1 MARRQAKQEDI
12 NVVEWLRGLPKVE
25 LHLHL
30 EGTIQPETLLE
41 LSKRHD
47 PEPLTVE
54 AAKELYVYENFLG
67 FMDSFK
73 AVSARL
79 KGPDDYE
86 LITYNMV
93 RDLAAQGVVHAE
105 VYISFGII
113 YYWKNAEVE
122 PYVEA
127 IERGR
132 VRGEK
137 DFGTTVYWLIDA
149 VRHFG
154 AEDAAKVFR
163 KAAELRKLYPSI
175 VGIGIGGDEARGSA
189 DLFRESYAEAKS
201 AGLRLTAH
209 AGETIGPE
217 SIWAAINIG
226 AERVGHALSAQHDA
240 ELLDVLAQKQIPLE
254 LNVTSNI
261 KTGCCKGLDEHPVKF
276 YFESGLM
283 VTINS
288 DDPPMFGSNLLGE
301 YVLVQERFEFS
312 LEQMREL
319 AANAVEA
326 SFLPPE
332 RKLALLQRVEQYQG
346 TASFER

>member
-1 MARRQAKQEDI
+1 MARKQTRQDAEID
-12 NVVEWLRGLPKVE
+12 VVDWLRKLPKVE

-41 LSKRHD
+41 LSRRHD
-47 PEPLTVE
+47 AEPLTAE
-54 AAKELYVYENFLG
+54 SAKELYIYENFLG

-86 LITYNMV
+86 LITYNMI

-105 VYISFGII
+105 VYVSFGII
-113 YYWKNAEVE
+113 FYWKNAEVE
-122 PYVEA
+122 PYAAA

-132 VRGEK
+132 VRGER

-154 AEDAAKVFR
+154 ADEAAKVFR
-163 KAAELRKLYPSI
+163 KAAELRAIYPSI

-189 DLFRESYAEAKS
+189 DLFRDSYPAARE

-217 SIWAAINIG
+217 SIWAAINMG

-261 KTGCCKGLDEHPVKF
+261 KTGCCK
-276 YFESGLM
+276 
-283 VTINS
+283 
-288 DDPPMFGSNLLGE
+288 
-301 YVLVQERFEFS
+301 
-312 LEQMREL
+312 
-319 AANAVEA
+319 
-326 SFLPPE
+326 SF
-332 RKLALLQRVEQYQG
+332 
-346 TASFER
+346 

>member
-1 MARRQAKQEDI
+1 MAQRLTKREAEID
-12 NVVEWLRGLPKVE
+12 VVEWLRNLPKCE

-30 EGTIQPETLLE
+30 EGTILPETLLE
-41 LSKRHD
+41 LSRRHD
-47 PEPLTVE
+47 AVPLT
-54 AAKELYVYENFLG
+54 AASARRLYQYENFLG
-67 FMDSFK
+67 FLNSFK
-73 AVSARL
+73 AVTERL
-79 KGPDDYE
+79 RGPDDYE

-113 YYWKNAEVE
+113 YYWKKTDVE

-132 VRGEK
+132 IRAER
-137 DFGTTVYWLIDA
+137 DFGTTIFWLIDA

-154 AEDAAKVFR
+154 ADEAAKVFR
-163 KAAELRKLYPSI
+163 KAAELRHEYPSI
-175 VGIGIGGDEARGSA
+175 VGIGIGGDEARGGA
-189 DLFRESYAEAKS
+189 ELFRDLYREAAK

-209 AGETIGPE
+209 AGESVGPA
-217 SIWAAINIG
+217 SIWSAINIG
-226 AERVGHALSAQHDA
+226 AERLGHALSAQHDP

-254 LNVTSNI
+254 INVTSNVR
-261 KTGCCKGLDEHPVKF
+261 TGCCASLNEHPVRR

-288 DDPPMFGSNLLGE
+288 DDPPMFGSNLLEE
-301 YVLVQERFEFS
+301 YVLVQEQFEFT

-319 AANAVEA
+319 AANSVEA

-332 RKLALLQRVEQYQG
+332 HKIALLERVEQY
-346 TASFER
+346 R

>member
-1 MARRQAKQEDI
+1 MARHEKQHSEID
-12 NVVEWLRGLPKVE
+12 VVEWLRNLPKCE

-30 EGTIQPETLLE
+30 EGTILPETLLE

-47 PEPLTVE
+47 AEPLTAE
-54 AAKELYVYENFLG
+54 GARKLYVYENFLG
-67 FMDSFK
+67 FLNSFK
-73 AVSARL
+73 AVTERL
-79 KGPDDYE
+79 RGPDDYE

-113 YYWKNAEVE
+113 YYWKKTEVE

-132 VRGEK
+132 VRAERE
-137 DFGTTVYWLIDA
+137 FGTTVFWLIDA

-154 AEDAAKVFR
+154 VEDAARVFR
-163 KAAELRKLYPSI
+163 KAAELRGKYPSI
-175 VGIGIGGDEARGSA
+175 VGIGIGGDEARGGA
-189 DLFRESYAEAKS
+189 ELFKELYREAAA

-209 AGETIGPE
+209 AGESVGPE
-217 SIWAAINIG
+217 SIWSAINIG
-226 AERVGHALSAQHDA
+226 AERLGHALTAQHDA
-240 ELLDVLAQKQIPLE
+240 DLMGVLAEKQVPLE
-254 LNVTSNI
+254 LNVTSNVR
-261 KTGCCKGLDEHPVKF
+261 TGCCRSLDEHPVKR
-276 YFESGLM
+276 YFDSGLM

-288 DDPPMFGSNLLGE
+288 DDPPMFGSNLLEE
-301 YVLVQERFEFS
+301 YVLVQKQFGFT

-326 SFLPPE
+326 SFLPAE
-332 RKLALLQRVEQYQG
+332 RKLALLSRVERYSG
-346 TASFER
+346 

>member
-1 MARRQAKQEDI
+1 MARKQTKKDAEID
-12 NVVEWLRGLPKVE
+12 VVDWLRRLPKVE

-30 EGTIQPETLLE
+30 EGTIQPETLLQ

-47 PEPLTVE
+47 TEPLTAE
-54 AAKELYVYENFLG
+54 AARKLYVYENFSG

-86 LITYNMV
+86 LITYNMI
-93 RDLAAQGVVHAE
+93 RDLAAQGVLHAE

-113 YYWKNAEVE
+113 YYWKNQEVE

-132 VRGEK
+132 VKGEK

-154 AEDAAKVFR
+154 ADEATKVFR

-189 DLFRESYAEAKS
+189 DLFRKSYAEAK
-201 AGLRLTAH
+201 AVGLRLTAH

-217 SIWAAINIG
+217 SIWAALNIG
-226 AERVGHALSAQHDA
+226 AERIGHALSAQNDA
-240 ELLDVLAQKQIPLE
+240 ELLDVLAAKQVPLE

-261 KTGCCKGLDEHPVKF
+261 RTGCCKSFEEHPVKL

-288 DDPPMFGSNLLGE
+288 DDPPMFGSNLLNE
-301 YVLVQERFEFS
+301 YVLVQEMFEFS

-319 AANAVEA
+319 AANGVEA

-332 RKLALLQRVEQYQG
+332 RKLELLQRVEQYG
-346 TASFER
+346 

>member
-1 MARRQAKQEDI
+1 MPQKRTKAQPEIDVPA
-12 NVVEWLRGLPKVE
+12 WLKGLPKVE

-30 EGTIQPETLLE
+30 EGTILPATLLE
-41 LSKRHD
+41 LSQRHD
-47 PEPLTVE
+47 AEPLTAE
-54 AAKELYVYENFLG
+54 AARKLYIYENFLG

-73 AVSARL
+73 AVSSRL

-86 LITYNMV
+86 LITYDMV
-93 RDLAAQGVVHAE
+93 RELAAQGVVHAE

-113 YYWKNAEVE
+113 FYWKNAEVE
-122 PYVEA
+122 PFVEA

-132 VRGEK
+132 IRAEK
-137 DFGTTVYWLIDA
+137 EFGTTIYWLIDA

-154 AEDAAKVFR
+154 ADEASKVFR
-163 KAAELRKLYPSI
+163 KAAELRHKYPSI
-175 VGIGIGGDEARGSA
+175 IGIGIGGDEARGSA
-189 DLFRESYAEAKS
+189 DLFRASYAEAKA

-217 SIWAAINIG
+217 SIWSAINIG
-226 AERVGHALSAQHDA
+226 AERLGHVLAAQYDP
-240 ELLDVLAQKQIPLE
+240 ELLEILATKQIPLE

-261 KTGCCKGLDEHPVKF
+261 RTGSCPSFDVHPVRD
-276 YFESGLM
+276 YFDSGLM

-288 DDPPMFGSNLLGE
+288 DDPPMFGSNLLEE
-301 YVLVQERFEFS
+301 YVLVHEKYNFS

-332 RKLALLQRVEQYQG
+332 RKIALLKQVELYG
-346 TASFER
+346 H

>member
-1 MARRQAKQEDI
+1 MARKQTKQVDEID
-12 NVVEWLRGLPKVE
+12 VVDWLRRLPKCE

-41 LSKRHD
+41 LSRRHD
-47 PEPLTVE
+47 TEPLTPE
-54 AAKELYVYENFLG
+54 TAKKLYVYENFSG

-86 LITYNMV
+86 LITYNMI
-93 RDLAAQGVVHAE
+93 RDLASQGVVHAE

-113 YYWKNAEVE
+113 FYWKNAEVE
-122 PYVEA
+122 PFVEA

-137 DFGTTVYWLIDA
+137 DFKTTVYWLIDA

-154 AEDAAKVFR
+154 AEEAAKVFR
-163 KAAELRKLYPSI
+163 KAAELRLLYPSI

-189 DLFRESYAEAKS
+189 ELFRESYAEAKA

-209 AGETIGPE
+209 AGETTGPE

-226 AERVGHALSAQHDA
+226 AERVGHALSAQGDS
-240 ELLDVLAQKQIPLE
+240 ELLEILAEKQIPLE

-261 KTGCCKGLDEHPVKF
+261 RTGCCGGFDQHPVKM

-288 DDPPMFGSNLLGE
+288 DDPPMFGSNLLDE
-301 YVLVQERFEFS
+301 YALVQERFEFS

-319 AANAVEA
+319 AANSVEA

-332 RKLALLQRVEQYQG
+332 RKPELLRRVEQYG
-346 TASFER
+346 W

>member
-1 MARRQAKQEDI
+1 MVKKRTKQAPEID
-12 NVVEWLRGLPKVE
+12 VPGWLRGLPKVE

-30 EGTIQPETLLE
+30 EGTILPETLLE

-47 PEPLTVE
+47 EEPLTAE
-54 AAKELYVYENFLG
+54 AAKKLYVYENFLG

-73 AVSARL
+73 AVSSRL

-93 RDLAAQGVVHAE
+93 RELAAQGVVHAE

-122 PYVEA
+122 PFVEA

-132 VRGEK
+132 VRAEK
-137 DFGTTVYWLIDA
+137 DFGTTIYWLIDA

-154 AEDAAKVFR
+154 AEEATKVFR
-163 KAAELRKLYPSI
+163 KAAELRQQYPSI

-189 DLFRESYAEAKS
+189 DLFRESYAEAKA

-217 SIWAAINIG
+217 SIWSAINIG
-226 AERVGHALSAQHDA
+226 AERIGHALSAQQDA
-240 ELLDVLAQKQIPLE
+240 ELLEVLATKQIPLE

-261 KTGCCKGLDEHPVKF
+261 RTGCCADFQLHPIKD
-276 YFESGLM
+276 YFNSGLM

-288 DDPPMFGSNLLGE
+288 DDPPMFGSNLLEE
-301 YVLVQERFEFS
+301 YVLAYERFGFT
-312 LEQMREL
+312 LEQLREL

-332 RKLALLQRVEQYQG
+332 RKLAVLRRVELYG
-346 TASFER
+346 

>member
-1 MARRQAKQEDI
+1 MPQKRTKKDPQIDVPAW
-12 NVVEWLRGLPKVE
+12 VRGLPKVE

-30 EGTIQPETLLE
+30 EGTILPETLLE
-41 LSKRHD
+41 LSRRHD
-47 PEPLTVE
+47 AEPLNVE
-54 AAKELYVYENFLG
+54 AARKLYLYENFLG

-73 AVSARL
+73 QVSSRL

-86 LITYNMV
+86 L
-93 RDLAAQGVVHAE
+93 VHAE

-122 PYVEA
+122 PFVEA

-132 VRGEK
+132 VRAEN
-137 DFGTTVYWLIDA
+137 DFGTTIYWLIDA

-154 AEDAAKVFR
+154 ADEAAKVFR
-163 KAAELRKLYPSI
+163 KAAELRKQYPSI

-189 DLFRESYAEAKS
+189 DLFRDSYAEAKA

-209 AGETIGPE
+209 AGETGGSETGPA
-217 SIWAAINIG
+217 SIWSAINIG
-226 AERVGHALSAQHDA
+226 AERIGHALAAQYDR
-240 ELLDVLAQKQIPLE
+240 ELLDVLATRQIPLE

-261 KTGCCKGLDEHPVKF
+261 RTGCCANFSQHPIRS
-276 YFESGLM
+276 YFDAGLM

-288 DDPPMFGSNLLGE
+288 DDPPMFGSNLFEE
-301 YVLVQERFEFS
+301 YMLAHERFGFT
-312 LEQMREL
+312 LEQLREL

-332 RKLALLQRVEQYQG
+332 RKLKVLKMVELY
-346 TASFER
+346 A

>member
-1 MARRQAKQEDI
+1 MARKAVKREEIDE
-12 NVVEWLRGLPKVE
+12 VEWLRGLPKVE

-30 EGTIQPETLLE
+30 EGTILPATLLE
-41 LSKRHD
+41 LSQRHD
-47 PEPLTVE
+47 AEPLTVE
-54 AAKELYVYENFLG
+54 AAKQLYIYENFLG

-73 AVSARL
+73 AVSSRL

-86 LITYNMV
+86 LITYNMI
-93 RDLAAQGVVHAE
+93 RELARQGVVHAE

-122 PYVEA
+122 PYMEA

-132 VRGEK
+132 VRGEQ
-137 DFGTTVYWLIDA
+137 DFGTTVFWLIDA

-154 AEDAAKVFR
+154 PDEGAKVFR
-163 KAAELRKLYPSI
+163 KAAELRALYPSI

-189 DLFRESYAEAKS
+189 DLFRDSYAEARA

-226 AERVGHALSAQHDA
+226 AERVGHALSARLDG
-240 ELLDVLAQKQIPLE
+240 ELMDVLAAKQIPLE

-261 KTGCCKGLDEHPVKF
+261 RTGCCPSFEVHPVKE
-276 YFESGLM
+276 YFDAGLM

-288 DDPPMFGSNLLGE
+288 DDPPMFGSNLLEE
-301 YVLVQERFEFS
+301 YCLVRERYGFS
-312 LEQMREL
+312 LDQMREL

-326 SFLPPE
+326 SFLEPE
-332 RKLALLQRVEQYQG
+332 RKIALMQAVEQYG
-346 TASFER
+346 

>member
-1 MARRQAKQEDI
+1 MARKPSRQDAEVD
-12 NVVEWLRGLPKVE
+12 VVDWLRKLPKCE

-30 EGTIQPETLLE
+30 EGTIQMDTLLE
-41 LSKRHD
+41 LSRRHD
-47 PEPLTVE
+47 TKPLTPE
-54 AAKELYVYENFLG
+54 SAEKLYVYDNFLG
-67 FMDSFK
+67 FLDAFK

-86 LITYNMV
+86 LITYNMI
-93 RDLAAQGVVHAE
+93 RDLAGQGVVHAE
-105 VYISFGII
+105 VYVSFGII
-113 YYWKNAEVE
+113 YYWKQVEVE
-122 PYVEA
+122 PFVEA

-132 VRGEK
+132 LRGER
-137 DFGTTVYWLIDA
+137 DFGVTVYWLIDA

-154 AEDAAKVFR
+154 AEEGAKVFR
-163 KAAELRKLYPSI
+163 KAAELRARYPSI
-175 VGIGIGGDEARGSA
+175 VGIGIGGDEAHGGA
-189 DLFRESYAEAKS
+189 ELFRESYAEAKA

-209 AGETIGPE
+209 AGETAGPE

-226 AERVGHALSAQHDA
+226 AERLGHALSAQGDP
-240 ELLDVLAQKQIPLE
+240 ELLEILAQKQIPLE

-261 KTGCCKGLDEHPVKF
+261 RTGCCKVLDEHPVKM

-288 DDPPMFGSNLLGE
+288 DDPPMFGSNLLEE

-319 AANAVEA
+319 AANSVEA

-332 RKLALLQRVEQYQG
+332 RKLELLRRVEQYG
-346 TASFER
+346 W

>member
-1 MARRQAKQEDI
+1 MARKQTKKEAEID
-12 NVVEWLRGLPKVE
+12 VVEWLRGLPKVE

-30 EGTIQPETLLE
+30 EGTIQLDTLLE

-47 PEPLTVE
+47 AEPLTE
-54 AAKELYVYENFLG
+54 DAARKLYIYENFLG

-86 LITYNMV
+86 LITYNMI

-113 YYWKNAEVE
+113 FYWKNAEVE

-137 DFGTTVYWLIDA
+137 DFGTTIYWLIDA

-154 AEDAAKVFR
+154 AEEGTKVFR

-175 VGIGIGGDEARGSA
+175 IGIGIGGDEARGSA
-189 DLFRESYAEAKS
+189 DLFRDSYAEAKE

-217 SIWAAINIG
+217 SVWAAINIG
-226 AERVGHALSAQHDA
+226 AERVGHALSAQHDP
-240 ELLDVLAQKQIPLE
+240 ELLEVLAQKQIPLE

-261 KTGCCKGLDEHPVKF
+261 RTGCCKSFDEHPVKM

-288 DDPPMFGSNLLGE
+288 DDPPMFGSNLLEE

-332 RKLALLQRVEQYQG
+332 RKLALLRRVEQYG
-346 TASFER
+346 F

>member
-1 MARRQAKQEDI
+1 MARKSLKRDEIDA
-12 NVVEWLRGLPKVE
+12 VAWLRGLPKCE

-30 EGTIQPETLLE
+30 EGTILPETLVA

-47 PEPLTVE
+47 AVPLTLE
-54 AAKELYVYENFLG
+54 GATALYKYENFLG
-67 FMDSFK
+67 FLQSFK
-73 AVSARL
+73 AVTERL

-93 RDLAAQGVVHAE
+93 RELAAQGVVHAE

-113 YYWKNAEVE
+113 YYWKKTEVE

-137 DFGTTVYWLIDA
+137 EFGTSLLWIIDA

-154 AEDAAKVFR
+154 VEEGARVFR
-163 KAAELRKLYPSI
+163 KAAELRATYPSI
-175 VGIGIGGDEARGSA
+175 VGIGIGGDEARGPA
-189 DLFRESYAEAKS
+189 EQFKELYEEAKA

-209 AGETIGPE
+209 AGESVGPE
-217 SIWAAINIG
+217 SIWSALNIG
-226 AERVGHALSAQHDA
+226 AERIGHALSAREDV
-240 ELLDVLAQKQIPLE
+240 ELMDVLAERQVPLE

-261 KTGCCKGLDEHPVKF
+261 RTGCCAEFETHPLQE
-276 YFESGLM
+276 YFERGLM

-288 DDPPMFGSNLLGE
+288 DDPPMFGSDLLGE
-301 YVLVQERFEFS
+301 YVLVHERYGFT
-312 LEQMREL
+312 LDQMREV

-326 SFLPPE
+326 SFLGPE
-332 RKLALLQRVEQYQG
+332 RKVALLQAVEQYG
-346 TASFER
+346 W

>member
-1 MARRQAKQEDI
+1 MARKPTRQDVEID
-12 NVVEWLRGLPKVE
+12 VVDWLRRLPKVE

-47 PEPLTVE
+47 AEPLTPE
-54 AAKELYVYENFLG
+54 AAKKLYVYENFLG

-86 LITYNMV
+86 LITYNMI

-154 AEDAAKVFR
+154 PEEAAKVFR

-175 VGIGIGGDEARGSA
+175 VGIGIGGDEAQGSA
-189 DLFRESYAEAKS
+189 DLFRESYAEAKE

-209 AGETIGPE
+209 AGETMGPE
-217 SIWAAINIG
+217 SIWAAMNIG

-240 ELLDVLAQKQIPLE
+240 ELLEVLGEKQIPLE

-261 KTGCCKGLDEHPVKF
+261 RTGCCRDFDEHPVKM

-288 DDPPMFGSNLLGE
+288 DDPPMFGSNLLEE

-332 RKLALLQRVEQYQG
+332 RKLELLRRVEQYG
-346 TASFER
+346 

>member
-1 MARRQAKQEDI
+1 MPRKQSQQLPNPDPA
-12 NVVEWLRGLPKVE
+12 EWLRGLPKVE

-41 LSKRHD
+41 LSRRHD
-47 PEPLTVE
+47 PAPLTPD
-54 AAKELYVYENFLG
+54 AARALYVYQDFLG
-67 FMDSFK
+67 FLNSFK
-73 AVSARL
+73 EVSSRL

-113 YYWKNAEVE
+113 YFWKKTDVE
-122 PYVEA
+122 PYVAA

-132 VRGEK
+132 LRAEA
-137 DFGTTVYWLIDA
+137 DFGTTILWIIDA

-154 AEDAAKVFR
+154 AEEAARVFR
-163 KAAELRKLYPSI
+163 KAAELRAHYPSI

-189 DLFRESYAEAKS
+189 DLFRELYAEARA

-209 AGETIGPE
+209 AGESVGPE

-226 AERVGHALSAQHDA
+226 AERLGHALSARHDP
-240 ELLDVLAQKQIPLE
+240 ELLAILAERQIPLE

-261 KTGCCKGLDEHPVKF
+261 RTGCCPTFDDHPVKD
-276 YFESGLM
+276 YIVKKTGIMLTLSC
-283 VTINS
+283 
-288 DDPPMFGSNLLGE
+288 
-301 YVLVQERFEFS
+301 
-312 LEQMREL
+312 
-319 AANAVEA
+319 
-326 SFLPPE
+326 LPTQQTQSHRQQSP
-332 RKLALLQRVEQYQG
+332 LQ
-346 TASFER
+346 T

>member
-1 MARRQAKQEDI
+1 MGRKQ
-12 NVVEWLRGLPKVE
+12 VESSEIDTVDWLRGLPKCE

-30 EGTIQPETLLE
+30 EGTILLETLLE
-41 LSKRHD
+41 LSQRHD
-47 PEPLTVE
+47 AVPLTVD
-54 AAKELYVYENFLG
+54 AAKKLYVYENFLG

-73 AVSARL
+73 AVSSRL

-86 LITYNMV
+86 LITYNMI

-105 VYISFGII
+105 VYVSFGII
-113 YYWKNAEVE
+113 YYWKQAEVE
-122 PYVEA
+122 PFVEA

-154 AEDAAKVFR
+154 AEEAAKVFR
-163 KAAELRKLYPSI
+163 KAAELRHQYPSI

-189 DLFRESYAEAKS
+189 ELFRDSYAEAKA

-209 AGETIGPE
+209 AGESMGPE

-240 ELLDVLAQKQIPLE
+240 ELLQVLAEKQIPLE

-261 KTGCCKGLDEHPVKF
+261 RTGCCADIDKHPVKM

-288 DDPPMFGSNLLGE
+288 DDPPMFGSNLLEE
-301 YVLVQERFEFS
+301 YVLVHERFEFS

-319 AANAVEA
+319 AANSVEA

-332 RKLALLQRVEQYQG
+332 RKLQLLRRVEQYG
-346 TASFER
+346 W

>member
-1 MARRQAKQEDI
+1 MARKRDSDI
-12 NVVEWLRGLPKVE
+12 DIVEWLRELPKVE

-30 EGTIQPETLLE
+30 EGTIQPVTLLE

-47 PEPLTVE
+47 PEPLTAE
-54 AAKELYVYENFLG
+54 AAKKLYIYDNFIG
-67 FMDSFK
+67 FLDSFK
-73 AVSARL
+73 AVSSRL
-79 KGPDDYE
+79 RGPDDYE
-86 LITYNMV
+86 LITYNMI
-93 RDLAAQGVVHAE
+93 RDLAAQKVVHAE

-113 YYWKNAEVE
+113 YYWKRQEVE

-132 VRGEK
+132 VRGER

-154 AEDAAKVFR
+154 AEEGAKVFR
-163 KAAELRKLYPSI
+163 KAAELREKYPSI
-175 VGIGIGGDEARGSA
+175 IGIGIGGDEARGPA
-189 DLFRESYAEAKS
+189 DLFRDSYAEAKA

-209 AGETIGPE
+209 AGESCGPE
-217 SIWAAINIG
+217 SIWSALNIG
-226 AERVGHALSAQHDA
+226 AERVGHALAAQHDK
-240 ELLDVLAQKQIPLE
+240 ELLDVLAEKQVPLE

-261 KTGCCKGLDEHPVKF
+261 RTGCCQSFDDHPVKQ

-288 DDPPMFGSNLLGE
+288 DDPPMFGSNLLEE
-301 YVLVQERFEFS
+301 YVLVHERFGFT
-312 LEQMREL
+312 LDQMREL

-332 RKLALLQRVEQYQG
+332 RKLDLMKQVEQYG
-346 TASFER
+346 W

>member
-1 MARRQAKQEDI
+1 MVKKRKDAEID
-12 NVVEWLRGLPKVE
+12 VVDWLRRLPKVE

-47 PEPLTVE
+47 AEPLTAE
-54 AAKELYVYENFLG
+54 AAKKLYHYENFLG

-79 KGPDDYE
+79 KGPADYE
-86 LITYNMV
+86 LITYNMI

-113 YYWKNAEVE
+113 FYWKNEDVE

-132 VRGEK
+132 IRGEK
-137 DFGTTVYWLIDA
+137 EFGTTVYWLIDA

-154 AEDAAKVFR
+154 AEEAAKVFR
-163 KAAELRKLYPSI
+163 KAAELRKKYPSI
-175 VGIGIGGDEARGSA
+175 IGIGIGGDEARGGA
-189 DLFRESYAEAKS
+189 ELFRESYAEAKE

-209 AGETIGPE
+209 AGETTGPE
-217 SIWAAINIG
+217 SIWSAINIG
-226 AERVGHALSAQHDA
+226 AERLGHALSAREDR
-240 ELLDVLAQKQIPLE
+240 ELMDVLAEKQLPLE

-261 KTGCCKGLDEHPVKF
+261 RTGCCGNFDDHPVKL

-288 DDPPMFGSNLLGE
+288 DDPPMFGSNLLDE
-301 YVLVQERFEFS
+301 YVLVQDRFEFS

-332 RKLALLQRVEQYQG
+332 RKLELLRRVEQYG
-346 TASFER
+346 F

>member
-1 MARRQAKQEDI
+1 MVRKLAKRDSEID
-12 NVVEWLRGLPKVE
+12 VVDWLRKLPKVE

-30 EGTIQPETLLE
+30 EGTILPETLLE
-41 LSKRHD
+41 LSRRHD
-47 PEPLTVE
+47 AEPLTGE
-54 AAKELYVYENFLG
+54 SARKLYVYENFLG
-67 FMDSFK
+67 FLDSFK
-73 AVSARL
+73 AVTQRL
-79 KGPDDYE
+79 RGPDDYE
-86 LITYNMV
+86 LITYNMI

-113 YYWKNAEVE
+113 YYWKQTEVE

-137 DFGTTVYWLIDA
+137 EFGTTIYWLIDA

-154 AEDAAKVFR
+154 ADEAAKVFR
-163 KAAELRKLYPSI
+163 KAAELRAIYPSI

-189 DLFRESYAEAKS
+189 DLFRESYAEAKA

-209 AGETIGPE
+209 AGESMGPE

-226 AERVGHALSAQHDA
+226 AERVGHALSAQQDR
-240 ELLDVLAQKQIPLE
+240 ELLDVLAEKQIPLE
-254 LNVTSNI
+254 INVTSNVR
-261 KTGCCKGLDEHPVKF
+261 TGCCKGLDEHPVKL

-288 DDPPMFGSNLLGE
+288 DDPPMFGSNLLEE
-301 YVLVQERFEFS
+301 YVLVQDRFEFS

-326 SFLPPE
+326 SFLPPD
-332 RKLALLQRVEQYQG
+332 RKLELIERVEQYG
-346 TASFER
+346 W

>member
-1 MARRQAKQEDI
+1 MARKQGSRDTDI
-12 NVVEWLRGLPKVE
+12 DVVDWLRKLPKCE

-30 EGTIQPETLLE
+30 EGTIQPETLLK

-47 PEPLTVE
+47 ADPLTPE
-54 AAKELYVYENFLG
+54 AAKQLYVYENFLG

-73 AVSARL
+73 AVSSRL

-86 LITYNMV
+86 LITYDMI
-93 RDLAAQGVVHAE
+93 RDLASQGVVHAE

-113 YYWKNAEVE
+113 FYWKNAEVE
-122 PYVEA
+122 PFVEA

-132 VRGEK
+132 IRGEK
-137 DFGTTVYWLIDA
+137 DFGTTIYWLIDA

-154 AEDAAKVFR
+154 ADEATKVFR
-163 KAAELRKLYPSI
+163 KAAEMRKLYPSI
-175 VGIGIGGDEARGSA
+175 IGIGIGGDEARGSA
-189 DLFRESYAEAKS
+189 DLFRDSYAEAKI

-226 AERVGHALSAQHDA
+226 AERVGHALSAQKDP
-240 ELLDVLAQKQIPLE
+240 ELLEVLAQKQIPLE
-254 LNVTSNI
+254 LNVTSNL
-261 KTGCCKGLDEHPVKF
+261 KTGCCPGLDDHPVKM

-288 DDPPMFGSNLLGE
+288 DDPPMFGSNLLDE

-319 AANAVEA
+319 AANSVEA

-332 RKLALLQRVEQYQG
+332 RKLELLQRVEHYG
-346 TASFER
+346 Y